1 MCVCETL
8 QSEIVMDT
16 NTQLLH
22 TIVAKLDN
30 LDTRMCAIE
39 AQGERHE
46 FVQPTKVVKTKSEP
60 VVQSGESKAH
70 HEMKASLKA
79 LPKAKQKSFTKAWL
93 VLKKASKWPTGTM
106 PKPKYFELQMQAYAS
121 VA

>member
-1 MCVCETL
+1 
-8 QSEIVMDT
+8 MDT

-39 AQGERHE
+39 AQGERHS
-46 FVQPTKVVKTKSEP
+46 FVQPKATKAVKAVKVAKKTASKAK
-60 VVQSGESKAH
+60 VQSEVSKAH
-70 HEMKASLKA
+70 HAMKALLKA
-79 LPKAKQKSFTKAWL
+79 
-93 VLKKASKWPTGTM
+93 
-106 PKPKYFELQMQAYAS
+106 KPKEVQKAFTGCWLALRQDAGYGLKGSIPMPVYFELQMQAYNE